1 MKKILLMAAAVA
13 MTAMTTISC
22 DGGNGASLKD
32 GVDSMAYNLGVAQS
46 QGLKQVMT
54 MQLGVDSVY
63 MDEFIKGLKEGALNE
78 ADPKKDAY
86 FKGVEMG
93 KRIQEMSKGLS
104 QEVYAGDTTKS
115 VNTKNI
121 LAGLIAGMKGTDK
134 TDPEEAYNKFQA
146 QLDPIRKANMEK
158 KYGDNRVAG
167 EKYLAE
173 NKKKEGVTTTASGLQ
188 YKVLVEGTGALP
200 TDTTKLQVNYEG
212 KLIDG
217 TVFDSSYE
225 RKQPI
230 TIDMAHPGVI
240 PGWIEVLKL
249 MPAGSKWEVT
259 IPQELGYG
267 ESDQGVIKPFSTL
280 VFTIEVLK

>member
-13 MTAMTTISC
+13 TTAVMTISC

-32 GVDSMAYNLGVAQS
+32 GVDSMAYNLGLAQS

-54 MQLGVDSVY
+54 MQLGVDSAY

-134 TDPEEAYNKFQA
+134 TDPEEAFNKFNE
-146 QLDPIRKANMEK
+146 QLEPIRTANIEK
-158 KYGDNRVAG
+158 QYGENKKAG

-173 NKKKEGVTTTASGLQ
+173 NKKKEGVKTTASGLQ
-188 YKVLVEGTGALP
+188 YKVLVEGDGAMP
-200 TDTTKLQVNYEG
+200 SDTATLKVNYEG

-217 TVFDSSYE
+217 TKFDSSYDRGE
-225 RKQPI
+225 PI
-230 TIDMAHPGVI
+230 TINMAHPGVI
-240 PGWIEVLKL
+240 PGWVEVLKL

-259 IPQELGYG
+259 IPQQLGYG
-267 ESDQGVIKPFSTL
+267 SNDQGVIKPFSTL

>member
-1 MKKILLMAAAVA
+1 MKKIMMMAAAVA
-13 MTAMTTISC
+13 MTAITTISC
-22 DGGNGASLKD
+22 DNNGSATLND
-32 GVDSMAYNLGVAQS
+32 GVDSLAYDCGVFQS
-46 QGLKQVMT
+46 EGLKQYVT
-54 MQLGVDSVY
+54 MQLGIDSAY
-63 MDEFIKGLKEGALNE
+63 IDDFIKGMKEGALNE

-134 TDPEEAYNKFQA
+134 TDPEEAFNKFNE
-146 QLDPIRKANMEK
+146 QLEPIRTANIEK
-158 KYGDNRVAG
+158 QYGENKKAG

-173 NKKKEGVTTTASGLQ
+173 NKKKEGVKTTASGLQ
-188 YKVLVEGTGALP
+188 YKVLVEGDGAMP
-200 TDTTKLQVNYEG
+200 SDTATLKVNYEG

-217 TVFDSSYE
+217 TKFDSSYDRGE
-225 RKQPI
+225 PI
-230 TIDMAHPGVI
+230 TINMAHPGVI
-240 PGWIEVLKL
+240 PGWVEVLKL

-259 IPQELGYG
+259 IPQQLGYG
-267 ESDQGVIKPFSTL
+267 SNDQGVIKPFSTL

>member
-13 MTAMTTISC
+13 TTAVMTISC

-32 GVDSMAYNLGVAQS
+32 GVDSMAYNLGLAQS

-54 MQLGVDSVY
+54 MQLGVDSAY
-63 MDEFIKGLKEGALNE
+63 MDDFIKGLKEGALNE

-134 TDPEEAYNKFQA
+134 TDPEEAFNKFNE
-146 QLDPIRKANMEK
+146 QLEPIRTANIEK
-158 KYGDNRVAG
+158 QYGENKKAG

-173 NKKKEGVTTTASGLQ
+173 NKKKEGVKTTASGLQ
-188 YKVLVEGTGALP
+188 YKVLVEGDGAMP
-200 TDTTKLQVNYEG
+200 SDTATLKVNYEG

-217 TVFDSSYE
+217 TKFDSSYDRGE
-225 RKQPI
+225 PI
-230 TIDMAHPGVI
+230 TINMAHPGVI
-240 PGWIEVLKL
+240 PGWVEVLKL

-259 IPQELGYG
+259 IPQQLGYG
-267 ESDQGVIKPFSTL
+267 SNDQGVIKPFSTL

>member
-13 MTAMTTISC
+13 MTAMTTVSC